1 MNDIEFSNLVY
12 DESYDSYG
20 NNDFDI
26 VVCGDFIRLYFDFKK
41 LPKKIKTMKIT
52 KSQTGFIKLKK
63 YFNEDSSTYIK
74 DYYTIFWEPI
84 SGKRL
89 FKKYFKEDSSTYIEE
104 ALIELFNSKEKEIYV
119 DVYVEDWTF

>member
-12 DESYDSYG
+12 NDSYNVYVYG
-20 NNDFDI
+20 NNDFDA
-26 VVCGDFIRLYFDFKK
+26 VVCGDFIRLYFGFKK

-52 KSQTGFIKLKK
+52 KSQAGFIKLKK
-63 YFNEDSSTYIK
+63 VKTLSPIK
-74 DYYTIFWEPI
+74 GDNIFWEPI